1 MKLSAGTVAVLKNF
15 TSVNESIF
23 VKKGNVL
30 ETISKLKNVLVRA
43 EVDDT
48 FTDEFGI
55 YDLNN
60 FLGVLSLNSDNTIEF
75 VGNDIV
81 IKGFGGKSELKYRKT
96 AQSLI
101 IVPPDKKINMGAS
114 EIEFDLTQ
122 EEIAWTTSV
131 ANRLGSPNMAFTSDG
146 TTIQLR
152 CFDLKNDGA
161 HISTTTLAAPGNGKK
176 YNMIFSTENLR
187 FMDGSYK
194 VTIASKGIGH
204 FKNQSKSIEYWIM
217 TETGSKYEG

>member
-1 MKLSAGTVAVLKNF
+1 MKLSTETLSILKNF
-15 TSVNESIF
+15 TPINESIF

-43 EVDDT
+43 EVPDN
-48 FTDEFGI
+48 FTEDFGI

-60 FLGVLSLNSDNTIEF
+60 FLGVLSLNGDNDLEF
-75 VGNDIV
+75 VGNDII

-96 AQSLI
+96 PQSLI
-101 IVPPDKKINMGAS
+101 IVPPDKKINMDADV
-114 EIEFDLTQ
+114 EFDLSK
-122 EEIAWTTSV
+122 EEISWTSSV
-131 ANRLGSPNMAFTSDG
+131 ANRLGSPNMAFISDG
-146 TTIQLR
+146 NTIEIK

-161 HISTTTLAAPGNGKK
+161 HVSSTQLTAPGNGKK

-187 FMDGSYK
+187 FYDGAYK
-194 VTIASKGIGH
+194 VTIAAKGIGH
-204 FKNQSKSIEYWIM
+204 FKNTKSPIEYWIM